1 MKILSTAWTVAV
13 SVLAVAPLL
22 PAQAPDRRPS
32 IRIDIGST
40 SGPPETRVA
49 VPITFTPGEG
59 ASIRRL
65 RLTVRARGDGATFEA
80 LEPADVAKREN
91 LQVVL
96 HEATSSGTGRGQTS
110 TLTMVVSLP
119 PDSRGIPSGV
129 LVLLN
134 FRTND
139 GAEGATVYLT
149 AAVEGTPVGS
159 NQILPPHAVQ
169 TNEGTIDVL
178 IPGNISVPALQ
189 LP

>member
-1 MKILSTAWTVAV
+1 
-13 SVLAVAPLL
+13 
-22 PAQAPDRRPS
+22 
-32 IRIDIGST
+32 
-40 SGPPETRVA
+40 
-49 VPITFTPGEG
+49 
-59 ASIRRL
+59 
-65 RLTVRARGDGATFEA
+65 
-80 LEPADVAKREN
+80 
-91 LQVVL
+91 
-96 HEATSSGTGRGQTS
+96 
-110 TLTMVVSLP
+110 MVVSLP